1 MLKPNL
7 SIMQHRNLEA
17 CFSPALYSYHENK
30 NSIVVVIDV
39 LRATSSICAAFA
51 NGVVSIIPVEE
62 KEEALKYKKM
72 GFMVAAE
79 RDGYVL
85 DFADFGNSPFNFAPE
100 KVKGR
105 TIVYCTTNGTKVM
118 NMASSS
124 YLVTIGSYMN
134 LSALSSLLINQK
146 RDVIL
151 LCAGW
156 KNRINIEDTLCAGAF
171 AEKLLAGE
179 LFKTNC
185 DSIKI
190 ALDLWGQ
197 AKDNLL
203 GYIEKS
209 AQRSRLRDK
218 DLDDCLELCHTLDY
232 TDKIP
237 VLWAG
242 KLVDISTVNLLT
254 IY

>member
-1 MLKPNL
+1 
-7 SIMQHRNLEA
+7 MQHQNLEA
-17 CFSPALYSYHENK
+17 CFSPALYSYHENRD
-30 NSIVVVIDV
+30 SIVVVIDV
-39 LRATSSICAAFA
+39 LRATSSICTAFA
-51 NGVVSIIPVEE
+51 NGVLSIIPVGGE
-62 KEEALKYKKM
+62 KEALEYKKK
-72 GFMVAAE
+72 GYLVAAE

-100 KVKGR
+100 KVKGK
-105 TIVYCTTNGTKVM
+105 TIIYCTTNGTKVM

-124 YLVTIGSYMN
+124 YLVTIGSYLN
-134 LSALSSLLINQK
+134 ISALSELLLEQK

-156 KNRINIEDTLCAGAF
+156 KNKINIEDTLCAGALS
-171 AEKLLAGE
+171 EKLLAGN
-179 LFKTNC
+179 LFITNC
-185 DSIKI
+185 DSVKI

-197 AKDNLL
+197 AKDNLP

-218 DLDDCLELCHTLDY
+218 DLDDCIEFCHSVDI
-232 TDKIP
+232 TDKVP
-237 VLWAG
+237 VLREG

-254 IY
+254 IYKNI